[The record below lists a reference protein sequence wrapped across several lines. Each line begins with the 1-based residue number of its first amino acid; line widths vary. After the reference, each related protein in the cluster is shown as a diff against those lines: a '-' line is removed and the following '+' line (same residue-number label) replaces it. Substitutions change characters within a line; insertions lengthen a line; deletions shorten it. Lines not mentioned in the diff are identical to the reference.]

1 MKPGCVKKILSAIIF
16 SLIAWLGW
24 WPQVAKADD
33 VEDAKPSAI
42 QKLNLDDTGN
52 TDSSIIQKFKER
64 FSGDL
69 RILTYGI
76 VQEPANSTQ
85 NPDNNFLQLP
95 HYTANMELRPDLRL
109 NLEPLELSVKPRAR
123 LEFDIWQ
130 EGSRQGDTQWKSD
143 VYVNEWLVRLKARDN
158 LFVSYGREN
167 LQWGPSFLFSPS
179 NPFFQDN
186 GRSNPFL
193 EVPGMD
199 FARVV
204 WIPHSL
210 WTASFI
216 VNMDEGRNTLLGP
229 DPFEKIYALKIDYTG
244 RENYASII
252 LSQKDYKKSLGFFGG
267 WTVSDAV
274 LVYSEGV
281 MTEGSQAL
289 YPQIDIS
296 LLGAS
301 MQQIHQD
308 DSSIQPILLVG
319 SSYTL
324 EASGTFSLEY
334 AYNAPGYNCD
344 EAESYYALRRNG
356 ATAFNMG
363 GMAGTLGLMTL
374 GQTINPGLR
383 LLRKNYAMLQYTQN
397 NIKNKIDIFMRWTQN
412 LDDGSCQ
419 ASAYM
424 TYSLGNH
431 FELFSLGVVSGG
443 SRDTE
448 FGSLL
453 NYQMMVGLNYT
464 L

>member
-1 MKPGCVKKILSAIIF
+1 MRRSCAKKILSVIIF
-16 SLIAWLGW
+16 LLIAGWGW
-24 WPQVAKADD
+24 WPQVAGADD
-33 VEDAKPSAI
+33 AVDGKLSVI
-42 QKLNLDDTGN
+42 QT
-52 TDSSIIQKFKER
+52 FKEG
-64 FSGDL
+64 FSADL
-69 RILTYGI
+69 RIMTYGI
-76 VQEPANSTQ
+76 AQEPANSSQ

-95 HYTANMELRPDLRL
+95 HYTANVELRPDLRL
-109 NLEPLELSVKPRAR
+109 NLEPLELSAKPRAK

-143 VYVNEWLVRLKARDN
+143 VYVNEWLARLKAREN

-204 WIPHSL
+204 WIPHSS
-210 WTASFI
+210 WTTSFM
-216 VNMDEGRNTLLGP
+216 VNTDEGRNTLMGP
-229 DPFEKIYALKIDYTG
+229 DPFEKTYALKIDYTG

-252 LSQKDYKKSLGFFGG
+252 LSQKDYKKTLGFFGG
-267 WTVSDAV
+267 WTISDAV
-274 LVYSEGV
+274 LLYG
-281 MTEGSQAL
+281 EGSLAQGSNAL
-289 YPQIDIS
+289 YPQKDTS
-296 LLGAS
+296 PLGAS
-301 MQQIHQD
+301 MQKIHQD
-308 DSSIQPILLVG
+308 DSDIKPIILVG

-334 AYNAPGYNCD
+334 AYNAPGYNSD
-344 EAESYYALRRNG
+344 EAEIYYALRRSG

-363 GMAGTLGLMTL
+363 GMAGALGQMTL

-383 LLRKNYAMLQYTQN
+383 FLRKNYAMLQYTQS
-397 NIKNKIDIFMRWTQN
+397 NIKNKIEIFMRWTQN

-443 SRDTE
+443 DRNTE

-453 NYQMMVGLNYT
+453 NYQLMFGLKYT

>member
-1 MKPGCVKKILSAIIF
+1 MNPRTCKKTCFRILL
-16 SLIAWLGW
+16 SLLMAFGAW
-24 WPQVAKADD
+24 WPSVAQAVDD
-33 VEDAKPSAI
+33 KESGTSFM
-42 QKLNLDDTGN
+42 QKL
-52 TDSSIIQKFKER
+52 TDG
-64 FSGDL
+64 FSADL
-69 RILTYGI
+69 RVLTYGI
-76 VQEPANSTQ
+76 IQEPANSTQ

-95 HYTANMELRPDLRL
+95 HYTTNVELRPDLRL
-109 NLEPLELSVKPRAR
+109 NLEPLELSAKPRAK

-143 VYVNEWLVRLKARDN
+143 VYVNEWLARVKARDN

-193 EVPGMD
+193 EIPGMD

-204 WIPHSL
+204 WIPHAS
-210 WTASFI
+210 WTISTMI
-216 VNMDEGRNTLLGP
+216 NTDEGRNQLVGP
-229 DPFEKIYALKIDYTG
+229 DPFEKTYALKIDYTG

-252 LSQKDYKKSLGFFGG
+252 LSQKDYKKTLGFFGG
-267 WTVSDAV
+267 WTISDAV
-274 LVYSEGV
+274 LLYGEGNLAQ
-281 MTEGSQAL
+281 GSNAL
-289 YPQIDIS
+289 YPQKDMS

-301 MQQIHQD
+301 MQKIHQD
-308 DSSIQPILLVG
+308 DPDIKPIVLVG

-334 AYNAPGYNCD
+334 AYNAPGYNSD
-344 EAESYYALRRNG
+344 EAEIYYALRRNG
-356 ATAFNMG
+356 AVAFNMG
-363 GMAGTLGLMTL
+363 SMAGALGQMTL
-374 GQTINPGLR
+374 YQTFNPGLR
-383 LLRKNYAMLQYTQN
+383 FLRKNYAMLQYTQN
-397 NIKNKIDIFMRWTQN
+397 NIKNKIDLFLRWTQN

-419 ASAYM
+419 ASTYM

-431 FELFSLGVVSGG
+431 FELFSLGVVGG
-443 SRDTE
+443 GGRDTE

-453 NYQMMVGLNYT
+453 NYQVMVGLKYT

>member
-1 MKPGCVKKILSAIIF
+1 MRRSCVRKILSVIIF
-16 SLIAWLGW
+16 LLIAGW
-24 WPQVAKADD
+24 GSWPHVAGADD
-33 VEDAKPSAI
+33 SGDTKP
-42 QKLNLDDTGN
+42 
-52 TDSSIIQKFKER
+52 SIIQKFNEG
-64 FSGDL
+64 FSADW
-69 RILTYGI
+69 RIMTYGI
-76 VQEPANSTQ
+76 VQEPTNSSQ

-95 HYTANMELRPDLRL
+95 HYTANVELRPDLRL
-109 NLEPLELSVKPRAR
+109 NLEPLEFSAKPRAR

-130 EGSRQGDTQWKSD
+130 EGSRSGDTQWKSD
-143 VYVNEWLVRLKARDN
+143 VYVNEWLVRLKAREN

-193 EVPGMD
+193 EIPGMD

-204 WIPHSL
+204 WIPYGS

-216 VNMDEGRNTLLGP
+216 VNTDEGRNMLGGP
-229 DPFEKIYALKIDYTG
+229 DPFEKTYALKADYTG

-252 LSQKDYKKSLGFFGG
+252 LSQKDYKKTLGFFGG
-267 WTVSDAV
+267 WTISDSV
-274 LVYSEGV
+274 LLYG
-281 MTEGSQAL
+281 EGSLAQGSNAL
-289 YPQIDIS
+289 YPQKDMS
-296 LLGAS
+296 SPLGAS
-301 MQQIHQD
+301 MQKIHED
-308 DSSIQPILLVG
+308 DPDLKPIILVG

-334 AYNAPGYNCD
+334 AYNAPGYNSD
-344 EAESYYALRRNG
+344 EAEMYYTLRRNG

-363 GMAGTLGLMTL
+363 GMPGALGLMTL

-383 LLRKNYAMLQYTQN
+383 FLRKNYAMLQYTQT
-397 NIKNKIDIFMRWTQN
+397 NIKNKLEIFMRWTQN

-443 SRDTE
+443 DRDTE
-448 FGSLL
+448 FGGSLMNLL
-453 NYQMMVGLNYT
+453 NYYVMVGIKYT